1 MEQGGSANG
10 PDMDRRAPMLEMHYR
25 YDAPTWA
32 ARLQEE

>member
-10 PDMDRRAPMLEMHYR
+10 LGMDRRAPMLEMHYR
-25 YDAPTWA
+25 YDASSYD